1 MSSLDARLEYL
12 ASGGYR
18 SGRVIAESGEVVN
31 FATALL
37 NATDISGALITITV
51 EHSKIHQGEGWEVS
65 VETGNISSGA
75 SYYVLFKTSAGYRPH
90 LRSYEI
96 TATDSPITIRLFE
109 GSTVSADGTAVTAR
123 NRNRNQS
130 DNNGVSVF
138 YQPTVTAEGTRLE
151 TDYIASGGNKIGG
164 NAGSFYEEWILKPS
178 TNYLIKIT
186 NGSNNTVEAFF
197 NAFWYT

>member
-1 MSSLDARLEYL
+1 MSSLDTRLEYL

-51 EHSKIHQGEGWEVS
+51 EHSKIHQGKGWEVS
-65 VETGNISSGA
+65 IETGNISSGA
-75 SYYVLFKTSAGYRPH
+75 SYYVLFKTSDGYRPH

-138 YQPTVTAEGTRLE
+138 YQPIVTAEGTRLE

-178 TNYLIKIT
+178 TNYLMKIT